1 MSLFSNAIHALLRPF
16 WRMTRGLTMGAQAVV
31 IDEQDR
37 VLLVR
42 HGYRPGWHFPG
53 GGVEWNESLHLAL
66 VRELYEETGIE
77 LTGPAN
83 LHGIFTNFKKFKGD
97 HIGVFIV
104 REWRQD
110 KIPEPNAEIQEIGFF
125 AIDELPEQT
134 VQGVKNRLGEIFN
147 NQSIAST
154 WT

>member
-1 MSLFSNAIHALLRPF
+1 M
-16 WRMTRGLTMGAQAVV
+16 
-31 IDEQDR
+31 
-37 VLLVR
+37 
-42 HGYRPGWHFPG
+42 
-53 GGVEWNESLHLAL
+53 
-66 VRELYEETGIE
+66 
-77 LTGPAN
+77 
-83 LHGIFTNFKKFKGD
+83 
-97 HIGVFIV
+97 

-110 KIPEPNAEIQEIGFF
+110 KTPEPNAEIQEIGFF

>member
-1 MSLFSNAIHALLRPF
+1 MSLISNAIHALLRPF
-16 WRMTRGLTMGAQAVV
+16 WRMTRGLTMGAQGVV

-53 GGVEWNESLHLAL
+53 GGVEWNESLALAL
-66 VRELYEETGIE
+66 ERELYEEAGVE
-77 LTGPAN
+77 LIGPAI
-83 LHGIFTNFKKFKGD
+83 LHGVFTNFITFKGD

-125 AIDELPEQT
+125 AIDDLPDQT
-134 VQGVKNRLGEIFN
+134 VQGVKNRLAEIFK
-147 NQSIAST
+147 NQAITST

>member
-53 GGVEWNESLHLAL
+53 GGVEWNEAYTLPWCESFMKKPVLSLQGLQICTVFSLILKSLKVIILGFLLYVNGGKTKSLNQMRKYKKL
-66 VRELYEETGIE
+66 VFLLLMSCPNKRY
-77 LTGPAN
+77 
-83 LHGIFTNFKKFKGD
+83 KG
-97 HIGVFIV
+97 
-104 REWRQD
+104 
-110 KIPEPNAEIQEIGFF
+110 
-125 AIDELPEQT
+125 
-134 VQGVKNRLGEIFN
+134 
-147 NQSIAST
+147 
-154 WT
+154 